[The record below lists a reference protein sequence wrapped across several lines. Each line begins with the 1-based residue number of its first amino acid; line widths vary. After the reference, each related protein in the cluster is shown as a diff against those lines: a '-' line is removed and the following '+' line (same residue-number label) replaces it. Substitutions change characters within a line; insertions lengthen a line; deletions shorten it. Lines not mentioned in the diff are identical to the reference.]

1 MSPTWGIRTA
11 SSRQHGAGH
20 VRRCLALAAA
30 LEGGVRFYLDD
41 DYWSGR
47 LAALGI
53 DFEVEDTPCDSGQVL
68 SAVQKDN
75 LRGII
80 FDGYMLKREDC
91 ERAKQF
97 GLAVH
102 LDDGI
107 VDLPAHCRINP
118 GAIAISGIS
127 LAPRTLA
134 GFPYALLDSCYVSA
148 HHRALERNLEGCGS
162 RLLISM
168 GARDSKNVT
177 GMILEACEG
186 LPGLEEIHVLLGE
199 QADHIDMIAR
209 KVDRTVGAKLIV
221 DCEDMIAEYQWA
233 QIAVGA
239 GGVSMLERMCCGLP
253 SFVVAQTE
261 NQNLN
266 IRAAIDGGAIF
277 YLGGAEQLDANIVR
291 RNVQGLINSPTR
303 LSGLRIAG
311 LGLVDGLGAKRVAK
325 VLGRV
330 LKKYE
335 NGLLPL

>member
-20 VRRCLALAAA
+20 VRRCLALATA

-53 DFEVEDTPCDSGQVL
+53 DFEVEDTSCDSGKVL
-68 SAVQKDN
+68 SAMQKDN

-80 FDGYMLKREDC
+80 FDGYMLRREDC

-102 LDDGI
+102 LDDGV

-118 GAIAISGIS
+118 VAIAISDIS
-127 LAPRTLA
+127 PAARTLE

-148 HHRALERNLEGCGS
+148 HHRALERKFEGCGS

-177 GMILEACEG
+177 GIILDACERLSG
-186 LPGLEEIHVLLGE
+186 LDEIHVLLGE
-199 QADHIDMIAR
+199 QADHIDRIAR
-209 KVDRTVGAKLIV
+209 KVAGTAGAKLIV

-253 SFVVAQTE
+253 SLVVAQTE
-261 NQNLN
+261 NQHLN
-266 IRAAIDGGAIF
+266 IRTAIDGGAIF
-277 YLGGAEQLDANIVR
+277 YLGGAEQLNANIVR
-291 RNVQGLINSPTR
+291 RNLQGLITSATR
-303 LSGLRIAG
+303 LSDLRIAG
-311 LGLVDGLGAKRVAK
+311 LGLVDGLGAKRAAK
-325 VLGRV
+325 VLGQL
-330 LKKYE
+330 LKEYE
-335 NGLLPL
+335 SGLLPL